1 MTARCASAKNPSVP
15 VPMITY
21 CSTMR
26 FLGRRK
32 PSVMLISGHRS
43 EYLVGVEHYQG
54 ILSGRAIGAP
64 LTVELVAEVN
74 NPHDG
79 NAVAG
84 QIDGRVAGYL
94 RRDVASKYRAPIV
107 LANEHGFRL
116 FVQTMVQEREDGL
129 MRPGWLDIPGPEALA
144 RWLALPEAE
153 RARGFDFSAGKSP
166 ATPRSQGRPV

>member
-1 MTARCASAKNPSVP
+1 MSNSRNRAGAHLWFDYEIPRPAQAFGDAYFGPP
-15 VPMITY
+15 IGAP
-21 CSTMR
+21 
-26 FLGRRK
+26 
-32 PSVMLISGHRS
+32 
-43 EYLVGVEHYQG
+43 VGVEHYQG
-54 ILSGRAIGAP
+54 VLSGRAIGAP
-64 LTVELVAEVN
+64 LTVELVADVN
-74 NPHDG
+74 NPHDA

-84 QIDGRVAGYL
+84 KIDGRVAGYL
-94 RRDVASKYRAPIV
+94 RSDVASKYRAPIV

-166 ATPRSQGRPV
+166 ATPRSQGRPL

>member
-1 MTARCASAKNPSVP
+1 
-15 VPMITY
+15 
-21 CSTMR
+21 MR

-74 NPHDG
+74 NPHDA

-107 LANEHGFRL
+107 LANEHGF
-116 FVQTMVQEREDGL
+116 
-129 MRPGWLDIPGPEALA
+129 
-144 RWLALPEAE
+144 
-153 RARGFDFSAGKSP
+153 
-166 ATPRSQGRPV
+166 

>member
-1 MTARCASAKNPSVP
+1 
-15 VPMITY
+15 
-21 CSTMR
+21 MR

-43 EYLVGVEHYQG
+43 EYLVGVEHCQG
-54 ILSGRAIGAP
+54 VFSGRAIGAP

-74 NPHDG
+74 NPHDA

-129 MRPGWLDIPGPEALA
+129 LRPGWLDVPGPEALA

-166 ATPRSQGRPV
+166 ATPRSQGRPL